1 MTIEPETVETLS
13 HNQYIVAIKDA
24 TNDFEYYEDVK
35 SRINQEEFA
44 LYSGNDDNVV
54 EFYQKEVAMVLFQL
68 LLMQF
73 LKNSKLYMMLNKVDK
88 IFQTISNQLVN
99 Y

>member
-54 EFYQKEVAMVLFQL
+54 EFYQRVAMVLFQL

>member
-35 SRINQEEFA
+35 VVSIKKNS
-44 LYSGNDDNVV
+44 LYIVV
-54 EFYQKEVAMVLFQL
+54 TMIMLSNFIKEVAMVLFQL

>member
-54 EFYQKEVAMVLFQL
+54 EFYQRGGNGVISVIANAIPKEF
-68 LLMQF
+68 
-73 LKNSKLYMMLNKVDK
+73 KLYMMLNKVDK

>member
-35 SRINQEEFA
+35 SRINQEKFA

-54 EFYQKEVAMVLFQL
+54 EFYQRVAMVLFQL

>member
-1 MTIEPETVETLS
+1 MPQMT
-13 HNQYIVAIKDA
+13 
-24 TNDFEYYEDVK
+24 FEYYEDVK

-54 EFYQKEVAMVLFQL
+54 EFYQRMAMVLFQL

-73 LKNSKLYMMLNKVDK
+73 LKRIPSF
-88 IFQTISNQLVN
+88 I
-99 Y
+99 

>member
-1 MTIEPETVETLS
+1 MTLNIMKTLKVVS
-13 HNQYIVAIKDA
+13 IKK
-24 TNDFEYYEDVK
+24 N
-35 SRINQEEFA
+35 S

-54 EFYQKEVAMVLFQL
+54 EFYQRGGNGVISVIANAIP
-68 LLMQF
+68 
-73 LKNSKLYMMLNKVDK
+73 KNSKLYMMLNKVDK

>member
-54 EFYQKEVAMVLFQL
+54 EFYQRGGNGVISVIANAIP
-68 LLMQF
+68 
-73 LKNSKLYMMLNKVDK
+73 KNSKLYMMLNKVDK

>member
-54 EFYQKEVAMVLFQL
+54 EFYQSGNGVISVIANAI
-68 LLMQF
+68 

-88 IFQTISNQLVN
+88 IFQTISNQLVH